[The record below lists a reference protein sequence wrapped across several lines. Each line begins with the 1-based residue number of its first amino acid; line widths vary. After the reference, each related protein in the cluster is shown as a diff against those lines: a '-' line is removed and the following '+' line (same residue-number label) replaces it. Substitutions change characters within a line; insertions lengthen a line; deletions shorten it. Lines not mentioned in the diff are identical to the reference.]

1 MCLLL
6 LSSPNDCCSWSY
18 GVVLWEILTYGKYST
33 QEPNI
38 LCAIFYAILC
48 AILYTILCTIL
59 YTILCTILYGIL
71 CTILCIT
78 VHYIQYVV
86 YYIVYCFI
94 YCCCESL
101 PSVVQVIS
109 PMGGPLL
116 PVALRHSATTF
127 GAEAGCH
134 SLLDAPMKCEP

>member
-1 MCLLL
+1 M
-6 LSSPNDCCSWSY
+6 Y
-18 GVVLWEILTYGKYST
+18 
-33 QEPNI
+33 
-38 LCAIFYAILC
+38 
-48 AILYTILCTIL
+48 AILYTIL
-59 YTILCTILYGIL
+59 YAILCTM
-71 CTILCIT
+71 LCIT